1 MGLIPGLRI
10 YPGKGNGNPF
20 QYPCPGNP
28 MGGGAWWDTV
38 HEVARVRHNLATKPP
53 HHILEQSHTHMEFK
67 WPYLE
72 TKEKE
77 RVRKWREASFI

>member
-10 YPGKGNGNPF
+10 YPGKGNGNLF
-20 QYPCPGNP
+20 QYPCLGNA

-53 HHILEQSHTHMEFK
+53 PPHLRTVSHTHGIQMAL
-67 WPYLE
+67 P
-72 TKEKE
+72 
-77 RVRKWREASFI
+77 